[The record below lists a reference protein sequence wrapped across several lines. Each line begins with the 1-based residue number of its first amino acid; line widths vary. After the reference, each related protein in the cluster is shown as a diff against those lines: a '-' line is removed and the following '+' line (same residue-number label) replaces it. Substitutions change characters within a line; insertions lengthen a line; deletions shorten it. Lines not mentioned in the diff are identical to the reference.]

1 MLSTFE
7 DYQAKYETSFLL
19 EGLNNQLNGLRRG
32 VHGFVSFVDAAYQK
46 PDVIIKMIQVSVAI
60 FSCFP
65 SLSFAVEAPKQFC
78 KEARN
83 FSNFIKGL
91 KSVDGML
98 NFQFYWKKIV
108 LNISGMT
115 LFILSSLTLMDRFGL
130 LNVSAIKGHLAAIPI
145 LGVLPYGGLLPLSV
159 IGLMSIVVLLSL
171 DARKRIAKEIDCLKN
186 EKLVFWQQPLDM
198 NKVQE
203 RQIKYA
209 AKVVALKKEVTT
221 CEELVKEGERVE
233 TELSLDLTQVRKIQ
247 ACQKALQEL
256 ASIQTNQQTA
266 LDKYEKKHSQWSVL
280 EREWDSID
288 LKEVENFR
296 QAKESKWLAKLDKI
310 GSEQMINLLSIASS
324 IGVMSRQLF
333 AIGTVVSGYG
343 VIAIPVLANAG
354 IEVVISGGGIVNFFM
369 KRSIQKMTIPSVD
382 FAQFLTI

>member
-1 MLSTFE
+1 MLPTFE

-19 EGLNNQLNGLRRG
+19 ERLSHQLNDLRRG
-32 VHGFVSFVDAAYQK
+32 VHGFVSFVDVAYQK
-46 PDVIIKMIQVSVAI
+46 PDVMIKMIQLSVAI

-98 NFQFYWKKIV
+98 NFQFYWKKII
-108 LNISGMT
+108 LNIAGMT
-115 LFILSSLTLMDRFGL
+115 LFILSSLTLIDRFRL
-130 LNVSAIKGHLAAIPI
+130 LNISTIKGHLAAIPL

-171 DARKRIAKEIDCLKN
+171 DTRKKIAKEIDRLKN
-186 EKLVFWQQPLDM
+186 EKLVFWQQPLII

-203 RQIKYA
+203 RQVKYETRVIK
-209 AKVVALKKEVTT
+209 LKKEIAACTD
-221 CEELVKEGERVE
+221 LVKEGERVE
-233 TELSLDLTQVRKIQ
+233 AELSLDLTQVLKIK

-256 ASIQTNQQTA
+256 TSIQTNQQTV
-266 LDKYEKKHSQWSVL
+266 LDKYERKYSQWNAL
-280 EREWDSID
+280 EREWDYID

-324 IGVMSRQLF
+324 VGVMSRQLF
-333 AIGTVVSGYG
+333 VIGTVISGYG
-343 VIAIPVLANAG
+343 VIAIPLLANAG

-369 KRSIQKMTIPSVD
+369 KRSIQKMTTPSVD
-382 FAQFLTI
+382 FAQFLKI